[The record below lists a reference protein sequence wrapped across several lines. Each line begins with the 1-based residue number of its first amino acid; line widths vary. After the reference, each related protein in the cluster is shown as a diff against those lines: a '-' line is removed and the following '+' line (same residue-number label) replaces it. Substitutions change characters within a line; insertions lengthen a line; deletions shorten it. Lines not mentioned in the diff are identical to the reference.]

1 MARTLKKL
9 GRLLWSAVN
18 GYQKHNV
25 TRLAASIAF
34 YGILSLA
41 PLAVIL
47 VTVGGFFFG
56 QKAVEGLI
64 VDPLKNAVGQDA
76 ARAVQSMIASAYRS
90 HGSIPATV
98 LAVIVLVFSGSR
110 LIGDIRNSL
119 NTIWEVMGR
128 AGDGFRGFLVGKL
141 VDLAM
146 IFGLAVL
153 VLATLLANTAVS
165 AITRYFARSIPFPTL
180 FLQLSSVILSLVVI
194 TAVLTAIFRGLP
206 NVRLGWRDVALGAG
220 LSAVFFE
227 IGNYVIGLYL
237 GRSSLASVF
246 GAAGLRGTHDLDVL
260 LVDHRSLRGRA
271 DSRLHAGAGGG
282 SETGNSRIAESV
294 AAATVK
300 TPGCRPPAAAAMGL
314 DLVDDCRLCCGISL
328 WAAPALPPTGLEIR
342 LQAWTLALERLLKLS
357 FGHLGSAMDAV
368 VLGVFMYLLVRATF
382 GRTV

>member
-56 QKAVEGLI
+56 QKAVEGLM
-64 VDPLKNAVGQDA
+64 VDPLKNVVGQDA

-128 AGDGFRGFLVGKL
+128 AGDGFKGFLVGKL

-153 VLATLLANTAVS
+153 VLATLLTNTAVS

-180 FLQLSSVILSLVVI
+180 FLQLSSVIFSLLVI
-194 TAVLTAIFRGLP
+194 TGVLTAIFRGLP
-206 NVRLGWRDVALGAG
+206 NVRLGRRDVALGAG

-237 GRSSLASVF
+237 GRSSLGSVF
-246 GAAGLRGTHDLDVL
+246 GAAGSFAVL
-260 LVDHRSLRGRA
+260 MIWMYYSSIIVLFGVELTRAYALGRVA
-271 DSRLHAGAGGG
+271 APRLEARELHKAQTPQQSKLPAAGGRPRPLWG
-282 SETGNSRIAESV
+282 STLWMIAVFVVGYLYGLYRRSR
-294 AAATVK
+294 
-300 TPGCRPPAAAAMGL
+300 RP
-314 DLVDDCRLCCGISL
+314 VS
-328 WAAPALPPTGLEIR
+328 
-342 LQAWTLALERLLKLS
+342 K
-357 FGHLGSAMDAV
+357 
-368 VLGVFMYLLVRATF
+368 
-382 GRTV
+382 